1 MKRLI
6 LFLSLLSA
14 VFGHHILCIQNVPSR
29 SHHTLMMGIVRP
41 LLEAGH
47 QVTMITTFPEE
58 KPAKNLRYI
67 DVGHLR
73 DLVPKDSNL
82 LKSRAG
88 QSMSFVKM
96 FARNISR
103 STIETPA
110 VREALIKQNF
120 DAVVTEWFF
129 SDSDAGYAAVQQ
141 APWILLSGM
150 VIHAH
155 LENIVDTVRSVPT
168 IPTLMNDFP
177 VPMSFWQRLLNT
189 GSYLLMAGANLLDQS
204 KMEANYVSDFSAIS
218 SARGVPL
225 PPYNDAL
232 YNVSVLLVNSHPSFA
247 PARSLPPNV
256 VDIASY
262 HMDENIA
269 PLPKDLQDLLD
280 SSTKG
285 VVYFSMG
292 SVLKSADLPE
302 KTKKGLIKV
311 FSELPYTVLWKFEE
325 KIEGLPKNVHV
336 RPWMP
341 QSSILS
347 HPNVLVFITH
357 GGLLSTLESLYHG
370 IPIIAIPVFGDQP
383 GNAKRCVQEGRALMV
398 SIGENMAEDL
408 NNALKDMLGNDSYY
422 KKAKEL
428 SKLFRSRPVKPYKL
442 IQHYVE
448 LAIESKGAYHLRSKT
463 HLYKWYELWM
473 LDQIAFVLAV
483 LAIAFSLLKKV
494 AGLFMTKQKQKG
506 KKEKKN

>member
-1 MKRLI
+1 MQTYTMKRLI

-29 SHHTLMMGIVRP
+29 SHHTLMMGIVKP

-73 DLVPKDSNL
+73 DLVPK
-82 LKSRAG
+82 
-88 QSMSFVKM
+88 
-96 FARNISR
+96 
-103 STIETPA
+103 
-110 VREALIKQNF
+110 
-120 DAVVTEWFF
+120 
-129 SDSDAGYAAVQQ
+129 
-141 APWILLSGM
+141 SGFKKLGCN
-150 VIHAH
+150 VSGNVHF
-155 LENIVDTVRSVPT
+155 R
-168 IPTLMNDFP
+168 
-177 VPMSFWQRLLNT
+177 
-189 GSYLLMAGANLLDQS
+189 LDQS

-256 VDIASY
+256 VDIAGY
-262 HMDENIA
+262 HMDENLA

-292 SVLKSADLPE
+292 SVLKSANLPE
-302 KTKKGLIKV
+302 KTKEGLIKV

-428 SKLFRSRPVKPYKL
+428 SKLFRSRPVKPNKL

>member
-1 MKRLI
+1 MLTDVLTVWKSFVHVYMRTMTMKRLI

-29 SHHTLMMGIVRP
+29 SHHTLMMGIVKP

-73 DLVPKDSNL
+73 DLVPK
-82 LKSRAG
+82 
-88 QSMSFVKM
+88 
-96 FARNISR
+96 
-103 STIETPA
+103 
-110 VREALIKQNF
+110 
-120 DAVVTEWFF
+120 
-129 SDSDAGYAAVQQ
+129 
-141 APWILLSGM
+141 SGFKKLGCN
-150 VIHAH
+150 VSGNVHF
-155 LENIVDTVRSVPT
+155 R
-168 IPTLMNDFP
+168 
-177 VPMSFWQRLLNT
+177 
-189 GSYLLMAGANLLDQS
+189 LDQS

-256 VDIASY
+256 VDIAGY
-262 HMDENIA
+262 HMDENLA

-292 SVLKSADLPE
+292 SVLKSANLPE
-302 KTKKGLIKV
+302 KTKEGLIKV

-428 SKLFRSRPVKPYKL
+428 SKLFRSRPVKPNKL

>member
-1 MKRLI
+1 MRRVV
-6 LFLSLLSA
+6 LFLWLA
-14 VFGHHILCIQNVPSR
+14 CCVRAHHILCVQNVPSR
-29 SHHTLMMGIVRP
+29 SHHTLMMGIARP
-41 LLEAGH
+41 LLQAGH

-58 KPAKNLRYI
+58 KPMKNLRYI
-67 DVGHLR
+67 DVGHIR
-73 DLVPKDSNL
+73 DMVPNVVLTDTSGFSHN
-82 LKSRAG
+82 
-88 QSMSFVKM
+88 FVKA

-103 STIETPA
+103 STLETPA

-150 VIHAH
+150 LMQTH
-155 LENIVDTVRSVPT
+155 LENIIDSVRSIPT
-168 IPTLMNDFP
+168 IPTFMNDAP
-177 VPMSFWQRLLNT
+177 IPMSFWQRLVNT
-189 GSYLLMAGANLLDQS
+189 GSYILMTGANILDQS
-204 KMEANYVSDFSAIS
+204 KMESNYVSDFSAIS

-225 PPYNDAL
+225 PPYKDAL

-256 VDIASY
+256 VDIGGY
-262 HMDENIA
+262 HIDENIA

-280 SSTKG
+280 SSSKG

-292 SVLKSADLPE
+292 SVLKSAQLPE
-302 KTKKGLIKV
+302 KTKKGLIKL

-341 QSSILS
+341 QSSILA
-347 HPNVLVFITH
+347 HPNVRVFITH

-370 IPIIAIPVFGDQP
+370 VPLIAIPVFGDQP

-398 SIGENMAEDL
+398 TIGENMAEDL
-408 NNALKDMLGNDSYY
+408 EEALKEMLGNDRYY
-422 KKAKEL
+422 NKAKEL
-428 SKLFRSRPVKPYKL
+428 SKLFRNRPVKPNQL

-448 LAIESKGAYHLRSKT
+448 LAIESKGAFHLRSKT

-473 LDQIAFVLAV
+473 LDQIVFVLAI
-483 LAIAFSLLKKV
+483 LAIVFSLLKKV
-494 AGLFMTKQKQKG
+494 AGLFMTKQKNKG